1 MYIHN
6 LDPIL
11 VQLGFFSLRWYS
23 LAYIIGILFGWWY
36 GRKII
41 YFLKNNYYLGV
52 DKKDFDDL
60 ITYIII
66 SIIIG
71 GRLGYV
77 FFYDFNYFL
86 NNFFE
91 VFKIWNGGMSF
102 HGGLIGVISGV
113 IIFAK
118 KKKIKAFLLLD
129 IISVVAPIGL
139 FFGRIANFINSELYG
154 KPTSFFLG
162 VIFPKVD
169 MIPRHPSQL
178 YEAFLEGIILF
189 LLLNLIMF
197 LTKYRSG
204 ICSCLFLIFYGT
216 FRIISELFREPDE
229 HIGYII
235 NNVSMGTFLSFF
247 MIISGIYLFL
257 NLKKYEAK

>member
-23 LAYIIGILFGWWY
+23 LAYIFGILFGWWY

-41 YFLKNNYYLGV
+41 YFLKNNYNSGV

-77 FFYDFNYFL
+77 FFYDFSYFL
-86 NNFFE
+86 NNFSE

-102 HGGLIGVISGV
+102 HGGLIGVTIGI
-113 IIFAK
+113 IIFA
-118 KKKIKAFLLLD
+118 
-129 IISVVAPIGL
+129 
-139 FFGRIANFINSELYG
+139 
-154 KPTSFFLG
+154 
-162 VIFPKVD
+162 
-169 MIPRHPSQL
+169 
-178 YEAFLEGIILF
+178 
-189 LLLNLIMF
+189 
-197 LTKYRSG
+197 
-204 ICSCLFLIFYGT
+204 
-216 FRIISELFREPDE
+216 
-229 HIGYII
+229 
-235 NNVSMGTFLSFF
+235 
-247 MIISGIYLFL
+247 
-257 NLKKYEAK
+257 

>member
-23 LAYIIGILFGWWY
+23 LAYILGILFGWWY
-36 GRKII
+36 GGKII
-41 YFLKNNYYLGV
+41 YFLKNNYSLGV
-52 DKKDFDDL
+52 NKKDFDDL

-77 FFYDFNYFL
+77 FFYDFSYFL

-102 HGGLIGVISGV
+102 HGGLIGVIIGI

-129 IISVVAPIGL
+129 IISVVTPVGL

-154 KPTSFFLG
+154 KPTSLFLG

-169 MIPRHPSQL
+169 MTPRHPSQL

-189 LLLNLIMF
+189 LLLNLIIF

-204 ICSCLFLIFYGT
+204 ICSCFFLIFYGT

-235 NNVSMGTFLSFF
+235 NNVSMGSFLSFF

>member
-77 FFYDFNYFL
+77 FFYDFSYFL
-86 NNFFE
+86 NNFLE

-154 KPTSFFLG
+154 KPTSFF
-162 VIFPKVD
+162 
-169 MIPRHPSQL
+169 
-178 YEAFLEGIILF
+178 
-189 LLLNLIMF
+189 
-197 LTKYRSG
+197 
-204 ICSCLFLIFYGT
+204 
-216 FRIISELFREPDE
+216 
-229 HIGYII
+229 
-235 NNVSMGTFLSFF
+235 
-247 MIISGIYLFL
+247 
-257 NLKKYEAK
+257 